1 VNLISQREKNMTI
14 LVVEDEYKITRFI
27 QRGLEM
33 EHYTVDVAYDGEE
46 ALNKLGVN
54 DYDLIILDLML
65 PKKDGIEVCKEIRDR
80 KIDAPVIMLT
90 ARDTIEDRIKGLD
103 QGADDYIVK
112 PFAFG
117 ELLARIRAL
126 LRREKTVKRSVLQIS
141 DLILDPATH
150 EVTRTGK
157 PLVLTSKE
165 YRLLD
170 YFMRRPGQVCTRTM
184 IGEHI
189 WGYNFVDSSNV
200 IDVSVSNLRK
210 KVDGEASLQLIKTV
224 RNVGYK
230 IIQEPR

>member
-1 VNLISQREKNMTI
+1 MTI

-33 EHYTVDVAYDGEE
+33 EHYTVDVVYDGEE
-46 ALNKLGVN
+46 ALSKIGVN

-80 KIDAPVIMLT
+80 KISTPIIMLT
-90 ARDTIEDRIKGLD
+90 ARDTVEDRIKGLD
-103 QGADDYIVK
+103 QGADDYVVK

-126 LRREKTVKRSVLQIS
+126 LRREKTVKRSVLQVA

-150 EVTRTGK
+150 EVTRANK
-157 PLVLTSKE
+157 SLQLTSKE

-170 YFMRRPGQVCTRTM
+170 YLMRRPGQVCTRTM

-189 WGYNFVDSSNV
+189 WGYNFIDQSNV
-200 IDVSVSNLRK
+200 IDVSVSNLRR
-210 KVDGEASLQLIKTV
+210 KVDGGFPLQLIKTV

-230 IIQEPR
+230 MIEIREY

>member
-1 VNLISQREKNMTI
+1 MTI

-46 ALNKLGVN
+46 ALKKVGVN

-65 PKKDGIEVCKEIRDR
+65 PKKDGIEVCKEIRER
-80 KIDAPVIMLT
+80 KIDSPVIMLT
-90 ARDTIEDRIKGLD
+90 ARDTIEDRIRGLD
-103 QGADDYIVK
+103 QGADDYVVK

-126 LRREKTVKRSVLQIS
+126 LRREKTVKRSVLQIA
-141 DLILDPATH
+141 DLVLDPATH
-150 EVTRTGK
+150 EVTRSGQ
-157 PLVLTSKE
+157 PVGLTSKE

-210 KVDGEASLQLIKTV
+210 KVDGGHSMQLLKTV

-230 IIQEPR
+230 IIQDVK

>member
-1 VNLISQREKNMTI
+1 MTI

-46 ALNKLGVN
+46 ALNKVAVN

-80 KIDAPVIMLT
+80 KISTPIIMLT
-90 ARDTIEDRIKGLD
+90 ARDTVEDRIKGLD
-103 QGADDYIVK
+103 QGADDYVVK

-126 LRREKTVKRSVLQIS
+126 LRREKTVKRSVLQVA

-150 EVTRTGK
+150 EVTRAGK
-157 PLVLTSKE
+157 TIPLTSKE

-189 WGYNFVDSSNV
+189 WGYNFIDQSNV

-210 KVDGEASLQLIKTV
+210 KIDSGFPIQLIKTV

-230 IIQEPR
+230 MIDVKE

>member
-1 VNLISQREKNMTI
+1 MTI
-14 LVVEDEYKITRFI
+14 LVVEDEHKITRFI
-27 QRGLEM
+27 QRGLEI

-46 ALNKLGVN
+46 ALNKLSVN

-65 PKKDGIEVCKEIRDR
+65 PKKDGIEVCKEIRDK

-90 ARDTIEDRIKGLD
+90 ARDTIEDRVKGLD

-126 LRREKTVKRSVLQIS
+126 LRREKTVKRSVLQIA
-141 DLILDPATH
+141 DLVLDPATH
-150 EVTRTGK
+150 EVIRAGK
-157 PLVLTSKE
+157 TLPLTSKE

-210 KVDGEASLQLIKTV
+210 KVDGNFSPQLIKTV

>member
-1 VNLISQREKNMTI
+1 MTI

>member
-1 VNLISQREKNMTI
+1 MTI

-65 PKKDGIEVCKEIRDR
+65 PKKDGIEVCKEIRER
-80 KIDAPVIMLT
+80 KIDAPIIMLT

-103 QGADDYIVK
+103 QGADDYVVK

-126 LRREKTVKRSVLQIS
+126 LRREKTVKRSVLEVA
-141 DLILDPATH
+141 DLVLDPATH
-150 EVTRTGK
+150 EVTRSGK
-157 PLVLTSKE
+157 PVPLTSKE

-200 IDVSVSNLRK
+200 IDVSVSNLRR
-210 KVDGEASLQLIKTV
+210 KVDEGFSLQLIKTV

-230 IIQEPR
+230 IIQESR

>member
-1 VNLISQREKNMTI
+1 MTI

-65 PKKDGIEVCKEIRDR
+65 PKKDGIEVCKEIRER

-90 ARDTIEDRIKGLD
+90 ARDTIEDRIRGLD
-103 QGADDYIVK
+103 QGADDYVVK

-126 LRREKTVKRSVLQIS
+126 LRREKTVKRSVLQVS

-150 EVTRTGK
+150 EVTRSGK
-157 PLVLTSKE
+157 TVPLTSKE

-189 WGYNFVDSSNV
+189 WGYNFIDSSNV

-230 IIQEPR
+230 IIQDTK

>member
-1 VNLISQREKNMTI
+1 MTI

-46 ALNKLGVN
+46 ALGKLSVN

-65 PKKDGIEVCKEIRDR
+65 PKKDGIEVCKEIRER

-90 ARDTIEDRIKGLD
+90 ARDTIEDRIRGLD
-103 QGADDYIVK
+103 QGADDYVVK

-150 EVTRTGK
+150 EVTRAGE
-157 PLVLTSKE
+157 PLNLTSKE

-170 YFMRRPGQVCTRTM
+170 YFMRRPSQVCTRTM

-189 WGYNFVDSSNV
+189 WGYNFVDNSNV

-210 KVDGEASLQLIKTV
+210 KVDGGQSLQLLKTV

-230 IIQEPR
+230 IMEPRG

>member
-1 VNLISQREKNMTI
+1 MTI
-14 LVVEDEYKITRFI
+14 LVVEDEHKITRFI

-46 ALNKLGVN
+46 ALQKIGVN

-65 PKKDGIEVCKEIRDR
+65 PKKDGVEVCREIRKR
-80 KIDAPVIMLT
+80 KIGVPIIMLT
-90 ARDTIEDRIKGLD
+90 ARDTVEDRVRGLD
-103 QGADDYIVK
+103 EGADDYVVK

-126 LRREKTVKRSVLQIS
+126 LRREKTVKRSILQVA
-141 DLILDPATH
+141 DLALDPATH
-150 EVTRTGK
+150 EVTRGDR
-157 PLVLTSKE
+157 LVDLTSKE

-189 WGYNFVDSSNV
+189 WGYNFIDSSNV
-200 IDVSVSNLRK
+200 IDVSVSNLRR
-210 KVDGEASLQLIKTV
+210 KVDGDNPVQLVKTV

-230 IIQEPR
+230 IVKDTP

>member
-1 VNLISQREKNMTI
+1 MTI
-14 LVVEDEYKITRFI
+14 LVVEDEYKITKFI

-54 DYDLIILDLML
+54 DYDLVILDLML
-65 PKKDGIEVCKEIRDR
+65 PKKDGIEVCKEIREK

-90 ARDTIEDRIKGLD
+90 ARDTIEDRIRGLD

-150 EVTRTGK
+150 EVTRAEK
-157 PLVLTSKE
+157 PLTLTSKE

-189 WGYNFVDSSNV
+189 WGYNFIDSSNV

-210 KVDGEASLQLIKTV
+210 KVDGEFPLQLIKTV

-230 IIQEPR
+230 IIQDVK

>member
-1 VNLISQREKNMTI
+1 MTI

-46 ALNKLGVN
+46 ALNKIGVN

-80 KIDAPVIMLT
+80 KISTPIIMLT
-90 ARDTIEDRIKGLD
+90 ARDTVEDRIKGLD
-103 QGADDYIVK
+103 QGADDYVVK

-126 LRREKTVKRSVLQIS
+126 LRREKTVKRSVLQVA

-150 EVTRTGK
+150 EVTRAGK
-157 PLVLTSKE
+157 TIPLTSKE

-189 WGYNFVDSSNV
+189 WGYNFVDNSNV

-210 KVDGEASLQLIKTV
+210 KVDGGFPLQLIKTV

-230 IIQEPR
+230 IVEPKE

>member
-1 VNLISQREKNMTI
+1 MTI

-46 ALNKLGVN
+46 ALKKVGVN

-65 PKKDGIEVCKEIRDR
+65 PKKDGIEVCKEIRER
-80 KIDAPVIMLT
+80 KIDAPIIMLT
-90 ARDTIEDRIKGLD
+90 ARDTIEDRIRGLD
-103 QGADDYIVK
+103 QGADDYVVK

-150 EVTRTGK
+150 EVTRSGEVV
-157 PLVLTSKE
+157 PLTSKE

-210 KVDGEASLQLIKTV
+210 KVDGGQSLQLIKTV

-230 IIQEPR
+230 IIQDN

>member
-1 VNLISQREKNMTI
+1 MTI

-65 PKKDGIEVCKEIRDR
+65 PKKDGIEVCKEIRDK

-90 ARDTIEDRIKGLD
+90 ARDTIEDRIRGLD

-150 EVTRTGK
+150 EVTRADK
-157 PLVLTSKE
+157 PLTLTSKE

-210 KVDGEASLQLIKTV
+210 KVDGDFPLQLIKTV

>member
-1 VNLISQREKNMTI
+1 
-14 LVVEDEYKITRFI
+14 LVVEDEHKITRFI
-27 QRGLEM
+27 QRGLEI

-46 ALNKLGVN
+46 ALNKLSVN

-65 PKKDGIEVCKEIRDR
+65 PKKDGIEVCKEIRDK

-90 ARDTIEDRIKGLD
+90 ARDTIEDRVKGLD

-126 LRREKTVKRSVLQIS
+126 LRREKTVKRSVLQIA
-141 DLILDPATH
+141 DLVLDPATH
-150 EVTRTGK
+150 EVIRAGK
-157 PLVLTSKE
+157 TLPLTSKE

-210 KVDGEASLQLIKTV
+210 KVDGNFSPQLIKTV

>member
-1 VNLISQREKNMTI
+1 MTI

-46 ALNKLGVN
+46 ALSKLGVN

-65 PKKDGIEVCKEIRDR
+65 PKKDGIEVCKEIRER
-80 KIDAPVIMLT
+80 KIDTPVVMLT

-126 LRREKTVKRSVLQIS
+126 LRREKTVKRSVLQVS

-150 EVTRTGK
+150 EVTRAGK
-157 PLVLTSKE
+157 PLILTSKE

-210 KVDGEASLQLIKTV
+210 KVDGDATLQLIKTV

-230 IIQEPR
+230 IIQDVK

>member
-1 VNLISQREKNMTI
+1 MTI

-150 EVTRTGK
+150 EVTRAGK

-210 KVDGEASLQLIKTV
+210 KVDGEAALQLLKTV

>member
-1 VNLISQREKNMTI
+1 MTI

-46 ALNKLGVN
+46 ALKKVGVN

-65 PKKDGIEVCKEIRDR
+65 PKKDGIEVCKEIRER
-80 KIDAPVIMLT
+80 KIDAPIIMLT
-90 ARDTIEDRIKGLD
+90 ARDTIEDRIRGLD
-103 QGADDYIVK
+103 QGADDYVVK

-126 LRREKTVKRSVLQIS
+126 LRREKTVKRSVLQIA
-141 DLILDPATH
+141 DLVLDPATH
-150 EVTRTGK
+150 EVTRNGN
-157 PLVLTSKE
+157 PISLTSKE

-210 KVDGEASLQLIKTV
+210 KVDGGHSLQLLKTV

-230 IIQEPR
+230 IIQDVK